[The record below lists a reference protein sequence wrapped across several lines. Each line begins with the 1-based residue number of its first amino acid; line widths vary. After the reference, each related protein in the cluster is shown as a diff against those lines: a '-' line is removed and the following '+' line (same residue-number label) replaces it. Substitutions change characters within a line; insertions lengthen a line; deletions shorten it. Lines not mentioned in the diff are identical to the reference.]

1 MYCNILLKDGC
12 IKCPYL
18 TGLYASWYCF
28 VCFNEL
34 FESDGKFVNTFE
46 LVVGQSEQGKKVS
59 AILRRKYP
67 LAPAWVLKKALKDKD
82 IKINGTR
89 ISSDEKTEAGDR
101 ILWYSQWKEPDFP
114 IVFED
119 ENILI
124 INKPSG
130 ISSDQQADGATS
142 IESWGIARDAFI
154 VHRLDQQ
161 ASGLLIMAKNEDI
174 KLVLEDALANKTIV
188 NSYQCLVYGVPHLNH
203 AILQAYLIKDAKRG
217 EVRVTNTNREFAKQI
232 VTEYDVIQ
240 ARGDSSRLL
249 VTLHTGRTHQIRAHL
264 AFNGHPILG
273 DDKYGS
279 REANRLLKYKRL
291 MLAATSME
299 FQADGELAYL
309 KGRKFEID
317 APF

>member
-1 MYCNILLKDGC
+1 M
-12 IKCPYL
+12 

-67 LAPAWVLKKALKDKD
+67 LAPAWVLKKALK
-82 IKINGTR
+82 
-89 ISSDEKTEAGDR
+89 E
-101 ILWYSQWKEPDFP
+101 KEPDNP
-114 IVFED
+114 NIFED

-130 ISSDQQADGATS
+130 ISRDQQADGATS
-142 IESWGIARDAFI
+142 IESWGIAHDAFI

>member
-1 MYCNILLKDGC
+1 MHHGTVL
-12 IKCPYL
+12 
-18 TGLYASWYCF
+18 F
-28 VCFNEL
+28 VLNEMV
-34 FESDGKFVNTFE
+34 ESDGKFVNTFE

-67 LAPAWVLKKALKDKD
+67 LAPVWVIQKALKDKD

-89 ISSDEKTEAGDR
+89 ISKDEKAEVGDN
-101 ILWYSQWKEPDFP
+101 ILWYTLWKEPDFP
-114 IVFED
+114 IIFED

-130 ISSDQQADGATS
+130 ISSDQQADGAMS
-142 IESWGIARDAFI
+142 IESWAIARGAYI

-161 ASGLLIMAKNEDI
+161 ASGLLILAKNDAI
-174 KLVLEDALANKTIV
+174 KLALEDALAGKAIN
-188 NSYQCLVYGVPHLNH
+188 NSYQCLVYGVPLIQH
-203 AILQAYLIKDAKRG
+203 AILQAYLIKDAKRN

-232 VTEYDVIQ
+232 ITEYDIIE
-240 ARGDSSRLL
+240 AKGDSARLL
-249 VTLHTGRTHQIRAHL
+249 ITLHTGRTHQIRAHL

-279 REANRLLKYKRL
+279 REANRLFKCKRL

-299 FQADGELAYL
+299 FQADGELFYL